1 MTFPVFNQLN
11 KTEIGGCVG
20 LKIMHENY
28 HSEMS
33 FSSRL
38 KQYVFGELAPVES
51 SLSIFPRS
59 GRQTIA

>member
-11 KTEIGGCVG
+11 KTEIGEFVG
-20 LKIMHENY
+20 LKIMHGKY
-28 HSEMS
+28 HSEMN
-33 FSSRL
+33 FSSRS

-59 GRQTIA
+59 GWQAIA